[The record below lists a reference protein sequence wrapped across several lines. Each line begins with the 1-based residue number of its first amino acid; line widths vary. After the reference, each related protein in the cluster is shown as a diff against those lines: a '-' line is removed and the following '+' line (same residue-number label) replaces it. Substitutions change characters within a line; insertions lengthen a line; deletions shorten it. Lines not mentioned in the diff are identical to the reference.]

1 MSPNPSFPT
10 SWWVQT
16 NKQSLLISEIAVPL
30 WRMFSLTSLLMSSP
44 QATGLYVAFQD
55 NSACDWPPCP
65 AAKLVA
71 VGGGFRCR
79 HTESLWS
86 CCVFHL
92 PWSCSGTSWVPAGQM
107 TSEIPCIMLFPST
120 RKQLGGLWS
129 QQEWSRVTGTFH
141 LASAGNPGILLG
153 GINTVTPGKTW
164 SVQEIKVALLWDLR
178 LRKIV
183 CALSLQRQALWMP
196 NSLTRLLKSVVS
208 FCYRWFWT
216 FRTEYG
222 CIEYWW

>member
-1 MSPNPSFPT
+1 MSDQNSSTIFFFFFWSPFLLKSRSYSNWEKIPSKTCPSSTIKCPINSNSISWWDMSPNPSFPT

-79 HTESLWS
+79 HTESLWP

-107 TSEIPCIMLFPST
+107 TSEIPCIISLY
-120 RKQLGGLWS
+120 
-129 QQEWSRVTGTFH
+129 QEAVG
-141 LASAGNPGILLG
+141 
-153 GINTVTPGKTW
+153 W
-164 SVQEIKVALLWDLR
+164 SVKPAGMVKGDRHILIWPVLGIQ
-178 LRKIV
+178 
-183 CALSLQRQALWMP
+183 
-196 NSLTRLLKSVVS
+196 VS
-208 FCYRWFWT
+208 Y
-216 FRTEYG
+216 
-222 CIEYWW
+222 